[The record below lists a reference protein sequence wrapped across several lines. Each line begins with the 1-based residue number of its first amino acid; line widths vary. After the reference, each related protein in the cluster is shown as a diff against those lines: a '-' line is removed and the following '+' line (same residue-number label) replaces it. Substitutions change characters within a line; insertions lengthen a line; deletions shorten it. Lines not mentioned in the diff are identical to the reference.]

1 MFQGL
6 DLPPSSGEMGK
17 RGETTPENKLLTKQ
31 VKFPK
36 LFTMI
41 ISKGKS

>member
-1 MFQGL
+1 M

-17 RGETTPENKLLTKQ
+17 KGYATTENKLLTKQ
-31 VKFPK
+31 VDIKK
-36 LFTMI
+36 LCIMI